1 MPVVSGCRRTISN
14 TIIGNTLR
22 RILST
27 NTARLYSLYYIVV
40 MVFSTR
46 SSNWNSADYCCRGTS
61 VATIKTLKKKI
72 SSNDIPPQMMTHMHS
87 ERMTAIKFRPR
98 TNIDVISQGFCNGEK
113 KIDLKREVR
122 YTRYNNSMVASDLP

>member
-1 MPVVSGCRRTISN
+1 
-14 TIIGNTLR
+14 
-22 RILST
+22 
-27 NTARLYSLYYIVV
+27 
-40 MVFSTR
+40 
-46 SSNWNSADYCCRGTS
+46 
-61 VATIKTLKKKI
+61 
-72 SSNDIPPQMMTHMHS
+72 MMTHMHS